1 MSPPE
6 SSLDNDFRDSQTSM
20 IVSDYNALMVRRY
33 IFPMIDFPHR
43 VLNKLSR
50 TILNAESFSKDTRK
64 SDSQITFYEKSVQ
77 DIIESDRKFN
87 RFRRVYN
94 YREIL
99 EHLSYGDGLKY
110 LGELN
115 KCYPQWRLKVEE
127 FGLNDKVGKPRVYE
141 YDGIGKFSPTT
152 LRYIKVA
159 YDLERLFGNQK
170 ISRVVEIGAGY
181 GGQFAIL
188 QRLRKIPDY
197 LIFDLPE
204 VQILIAKY
212 LGKLEIGVV
221 QFPKFPPNEFDKSPI
236 DLVISNYA
244 FSELPREVQTVY
256 LEKVCKYA
264 RNGYLIMNSG
274 ISNFTGRS
282 DGKLR
287 LEEIRR
293 YIPNIQIHPEKPSTG
308 PDNYLLY
315 WNEVPHGQ

>member
-1 MSPPE
+1 
-6 SSLDNDFRDSQTSM
+6 M
-20 IVSDYNALMVRRY
+20 ILSHYNALMNCRF
-33 IFPMIDFPHR
+33 IFPIIDFPR
-43 VLNKLSR
+43 KLLNKISR
-50 TILNAESFSKDTRK
+50 TILNVESFSRDARR
-64 SDSQITFYEKSVQ
+64 SDSQITFYEKSVR
-77 DIIESDRKFN
+77 DIIQSDRKFN

-99 EHLSYGDGLKY
+99 EHLSFADGLKY

-115 KCYPQWRLKVEE
+115 KDFPQWRLRVEE
-127 FGLNDKVGKPRVYE
+127 FRLNDKIGKPRVYE
-141 YDGIGKFSPTT
+141 YDGVGKFSPTT
-152 LRYIKVA
+152 LRYIFVA
-159 YDLERLFGNQK
+159 HDLERLFGNQK

-204 VQILIAKY
+204 VQMLIEKFLSKLLIEPAK
-212 LGKLEIGVV
+212 L
-221 QFPKFPPNEFDKSPI
+221 PKFPPSEFENLPI

-244 FSELPREVQTVY
+244 FSELPREIQTVY
-256 LEKVCKYA
+256 LAEVCQYA

-274 ISNFTGRS
+274 IGNFTGRS

-293 YIPNIQIHPEKPSTG
+293 FIPNIQIHPERPSTG

-315 WNEVPHGQ
+315 WNEAPYGE